1 MSRGSCFNIA
11 TFNRRK
17 ALVTLKTHCYL
28 CHSQLSEKP
37 RGNFKLDQLTSNFE
51 DRSYRDAWQLVF
63 KKIKSGEMPPKE
75 KTKPTEKES
84 LLVFDWINSSTKL
97 ADVQRLKEGRVVLR
111 KLNNIEYENTMRDLL
126 GVPVE
131 LRGLLTQDSSSN
143 GFDNIGEA
151 LHTSSFLMDKYLEGA
166 N

>member
-1 MSRGSCFNIA
+1 
-11 TFNRRK
+11 
-17 ALVTLKTHCYL
+17 
-28 CHSQLSEKP
+28 
-37 RGNFKLDQLTSNFE
+37 
-51 DRSYRDAWQLVF
+51 
-63 KKIKSGEMPPKE
+63 MPPKE

>member
-1 MSRGSCFNIA
+1 
-11 TFNRRK
+11 
-17 ALVTLKTHCYL
+17 
-28 CHSQLSEKP
+28 
-37 RGNFKLDQLTSNFE
+37 
-51 DRSYRDAWQLVF
+51 
-63 KKIKSGEMPPKE
+63 MPPKE

-131 LRGLLTQDSSSN
+131 LRGLLPQDSSSN

>member
-1 MSRGSCFNIA
+1 
-11 TFNRRK
+11 
-17 ALVTLKTHCYL
+17 
-28 CHSQLSEKP
+28 
-37 RGNFKLDQLTSNFE
+37 
-51 DRSYRDAWQLVF
+51 
-63 KKIKSGEMPPKE
+63 MPPKE
-75 KTKPTEKES
+75 KTKPTEKKS

-131 LRGLLTQDSSSN
+131 LRGLLPQDSSSN